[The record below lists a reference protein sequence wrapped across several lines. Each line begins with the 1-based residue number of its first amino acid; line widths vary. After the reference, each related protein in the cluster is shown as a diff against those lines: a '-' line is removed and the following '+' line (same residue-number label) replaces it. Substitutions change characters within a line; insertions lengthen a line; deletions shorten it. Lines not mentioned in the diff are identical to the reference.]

1 MGIVEAAGGVGGVG
15 GGDGEHRVLGLRRPV
30 GGREGEPVVSSTIK
44 RRRLNNKEDSI
55 KNNEEIVFRF
65 KLLEII
71 SWRRQLFDVVDVFC

>member
-44 RRRLNNKEDSI
+44 RRRLHKKIDN
-55 KNNEEIVFRF
+55 
-65 KLLEII
+65 
-71 SWRRQLFDVVDVFC
+71 